1 MLPLSEFK
9 VIEFC
14 HVAAGP
20 FCGMLLADMGADLV
34 KVESPAG
41 DTLRQWPPITEGF
54 SENFA
59 SLNRNKRSVALD
71 LKAPEDLAVARAL
84 ILSADAVIENNRA
97 GVMDRLGLGYEAL
110 KDEHPGLVFCSISAF
125 GQTGPRAQEGGF
137 DVTVQALSGIMSVT
151 GEEGGGPVKCGVPVS
166 DFTAGLYAAFATAA
180 MLHRAR
186 VTGEGGN
193 VDISMLG
200 SSLAIGALQTSEY
213 FGTGRDPKKLGSAH
227 PRNAP
232 YQAFACQDGHVVI
245 AAGNDK
251 LWRSAAKVMGMEEAV
266 DDPRFASTL
275 LRAQN
280 QRALAGLVEARLA
293 HFPRA
298 RILAELAAVGV
309 PCAPISAYSEAL
321 ADAQVVHAGWVEDLE
336 LPSGARTRTFGT
348 PVVINS
354 QREKV
359 RMPAPALGAH
369 NDQVLAELRAKQA
382 RRNDGGSVRGQE
394 RGGAM
399 AEGEGAPVLLEHR
412 GGSAILTLNRPES
425 GNSLSAELVDALD
438 SALDR
443 ALAHGAQLVVFK
455 GAGRHLCTGF
465 GLSGIEEQSD
475 GDLLLRFVRIEKLL
489 QKIAALPALTL
500 CFGSGRTIG
509 AGADLFAACDLR
521 VATAAAR
528 FSFPGVGFGI
538 ILGNRRLAGLVGA
551 NAARDILMS
560 GRVLSAE
567 EALAAGL
574 ATSVSQTEADA
585 AAAIAAAEALCERL
599 TSETVAA
606 LRAATASP
614 DDDADLAALVTAAAR
629 PGLRARILAHRE
641 RVLNAAAR

>member
-71 LKAPEDLAVARAL
+71 LKNPEDLAVARAL

-110 KDEHPGLVFCSISAF
+110 KSEHPGLVFCSISAF

-186 VTGEGGN
+186 MTGEGGN

-213 FGTGRDPKKLGSAH
+213 FGTGRDPRKLGSAH

-280 QRALAGLVEARLA
+280 QRALAELVEARLA

-309 PCAPISAYSEAL
+309 PCAPIAAYSEAL
-321 ADAQVVHAGWVEDLE
+321 ADPQVVHAGWVEELA
-336 LPSGARTRTFGT
+336 LPSGVRTRTFGT
-348 PVVINS
+348 PVVING
-354 QREKV
+354 QRESV

-369 NDQVLAELRAKQA
+369 NGEVLAELKAAEA
-382 RRNDGGSVRGQE
+382 RRANGATALVRQGNAAPEADGEAVVLERRGE
-394 RGGAM
+394 A
-399 AEGEGAPVLLEHR
+399 
-412 GGSAILTLNRPES
+412 AILTLNRPKT
-425 GNSLSAELVDALD
+425 GNSLSADLVE
-438 SALDR
+438 ALDR
-443 ALAHGAQLVVFK
+443 ALDAALAEGARLVVFK

-465 GLSGIEEQSD
+465 GLAGIEDQSD

-489 QKIAALPALTL
+489 QKIAALPVLTL
-500 CFGSGRTIG
+500 CIGTGRTMG

-521 VATAAAR
+521 VAAAEAH

-538 ILGNRRLAGLVGA
+538 ILGNRRLAALVGA
-551 NAARDILMS
+551 SAARDILLS
-560 GRVLSAE
+560 GRALSAA

-574 ATSVSQTEADA
+574 ATSVIGSAAEEA
-585 AAAIAAAEALCERL
+585 AALASAGAMCERL
-599 TSETVAA
+599 TSETIAA
-606 LRAATASP
+606 LRAATARP
-614 DDDADLAALVTAAAR
+614 DDDADLAALVTAAAQ
-629 PGLRARILAHRE
+629 PGLRTRILAHRE
-641 RVLNAAAR
+641 RALKVVK